1 MEKKDAIK
9 NMRELRRIELEKG
22 NKASNTKYLGTI
34 HTREN
39 IDGIDQDLLKEV
51 FMVLEMFEKN
61 GQKMEVKKYFTKD
74 FQSGEF
80 ELLGGDIVGDGIHS
94 ISLDRN
100 SKYSLDEKLKKEIEE
115 QLNELTQKEGL
126 DLEREELKE
135 LEEVAKALGID
146 AKDIEEM
153 SELDPEQEIEK
164 EKDDKNKDKKEND
177 EKNKDG
183 KDKDEKDKD
192 EELNKKET
200 EKLVKMTGKQDININ
215 AKYNSKNTLRQT
227 LGLSGEFTTVRV
239 VSSDKLKDVKKD
251 INGLSSTYAFVGIRS
266 DGTAQELTDV
276 LSLDTAQG
284 AMPNRAAKTIRPD
297 GSMTETNNTL
307 ARYKI
312 NNGRSDGNSL
322 DEYIGISRGPYGEI
336 EVKTAYKTKEENEVV
351 EFPVET
357 STIRPISKKIREL
370 QRPGKGEY
378 NIDNMQN
385 EADEHF
391 RAGDKKLTNT
401 KDYDGKEGGSHT
413 HGEDE
418 KGKEKYGEDGNENV
432 AVTVNIEEKSEDWA
446 ELLLKNEEI
455 DMNFTKKEVKEMIEK
470 QWKNDIGDSSVTE
483 DQIQEELKKIEGN
496 IEGERT
502 HQMGP
507 NH

>member
-1 MEKKDAIK
+1 MDKKDAIK
-9 NMRELRRIELEKG
+9 NMRALRKNEFEKG
-22 NKASNTKYLGTI
+22 NKASSTKYLGTI

-39 IDGIDQDLLKEV
+39 IDGKEQELLKEV
-51 FMVLEMFEKN
+51 YMVLEMFEKN
-61 GQKMEVKKYFTKD
+61 GNKMEVKKYFTQN
-74 FQSGEF
+74 FESGEF
-80 ELLGGDIVGDGIHS
+80 ELLGGDIVGDGIHT

-100 SKYSLDEKLKKEIEE
+100 SKYCLDEKLKKEIES
-115 QLNELTQKEGL
+115 QLNELAQKEGL

-135 LEEVAKALGID
+135 FEEVAKALGID
-146 AKDIEEM
+146 VKDIEEI

-164 EKDDKNKDKKEND
+164 EKDEKEHNKEENEKDDKDKEN
-177 EKNKDG
+177 
-183 KDKDEKDKD
+183 KDKD
-192 EELNKKET
+192 EELDEKET
-200 EKLVKMTGKQDININ
+200 EKLEELTGKQDININ
-215 AKYNSKNTLRQT
+215 ARYNSRNTLRET

-239 VSSDKLKDVKKD
+239 VSSDKLKEVKKD
-251 INGLSSTYAFVGIRS
+251 ANGLSSTYAFVGIRS

-276 LSLDTAQG
+276 LSLDTTQG
-284 AMPNRAAKTIRPD
+284 AMPNRTAKTIRPD
-297 GSMTETNNTL
+297 GTMVETNNTL

-312 NNGRSDGNSL
+312 KNGRNDGNSL

-357 STIRPISKKIREL
+357 STIKPISKKIRDL

-378 NIDNMQN
+378 NIDSMQN

-391 RAGDKKLTNT
+391 RSGDQKLTNI
-401 KDYDGKEGGSHT
+401 KDYDGKEGGSHA
-413 HGEDE
+413 HSEEE
-418 KGKEKYGEDGNENV
+418 KGKEKYGEDGNEEI
-432 AVTVNIEEKSEDWA
+432 AVTVNIEEKSDEWA
-446 ELLLKNEEI
+446 ELLLQNEEI
-455 DMNFTKKEVKEMIEK
+455 DINFTKREVKDMIEK

-483 DQIQEELKKIEGN
+483 TQIHEELKKIEQN

-502 HQMGP
+502 HSMWS